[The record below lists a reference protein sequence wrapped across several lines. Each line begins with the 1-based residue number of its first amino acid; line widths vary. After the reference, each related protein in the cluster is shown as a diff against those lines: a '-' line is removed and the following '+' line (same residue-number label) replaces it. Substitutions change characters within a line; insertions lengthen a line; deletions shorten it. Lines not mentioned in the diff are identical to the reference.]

1 MFAAMKNIFF
11 FFLCALLLSVGT
23 VSCSE
28 SNSSK
33 SIETD
38 HSAEK
43 TAKKE
48 QKILTKKAAKTPKKV
63 EKKRKYP
70 KINNENVSSF
80 LSQYG
85 KENPEN
91 KVRIKTKYGNIDILL
106 YEDTPL
112 HRANF
117 IYLTKQ
123 NFFKNTQFYRV
134 SENFVVQGGDSDD
147 FAFQDVKKDI
157 GTYRIP
163 NEIQPHHLH
172 EFGAVAMAREYK
184 NNEEKKSSSFEFYIV
199 IGEKHK
205 KTKLTAIAREYQ
217 MTFTDHQMEVYS
229 TVGGTPHLDGQHT
242 VFGKVISGMDVAREI
257 SNLETDSRD
266 WPFETIQ
273 LNVELIQ

>member
-1 MFAAMKNIFF
+1 MFATMKNRILFF
-11 FFLCALLLSVGT
+11 FCLVSLSVGT

-38 HSAEK
+38 QPTEK
-43 TAKKE
+43 EAKKE
-48 QKILTKKAAKTPKKV
+48 KKISTQKAAKTPKKV

-85 KENPEN
+85 KENTEN

-106 YEDTPL
+106 YKDTPL

-123 NFFKNTQFYRV
+123 DFFKNTQFYRV
-134 SENFVVQGGDSDD
+134 TENFVIQGGDSDD
-147 FAFQDVKKDI
+147 FAFQDVKKEI

-163 NEIQPHHLH
+163 NEIVPQHIH

-205 KTKLTAIAREYQ
+205 KSKLTAIEREYQ
-217 MTFTDHQMEVYS
+217 MTFTERQMEVYS

-242 VFGKVISGMDVAREI
+242 VFGKVISGMDVARKL

-266 WPFETIQ
+266 WPYETIQ